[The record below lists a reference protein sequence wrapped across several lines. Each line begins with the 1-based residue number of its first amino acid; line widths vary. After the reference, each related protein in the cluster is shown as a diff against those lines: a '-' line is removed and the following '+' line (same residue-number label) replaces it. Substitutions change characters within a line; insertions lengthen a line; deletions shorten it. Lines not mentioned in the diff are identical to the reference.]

1 MDEQIE
7 RLTHRGLWYIKR
19 KNLDLLVAVSSNTCL
34 FGQLSRQDVLTPI
47 LWADRDIFGIFS
59 TAAIW
64 RIFQR
69 RYAQLHSV
77 E

>member
-1 MDEQIE
+1 MSSKRD
-7 RLTHRGLWYIKR
+7 THTDAYGYTKR
-19 KNLDLLVAVSSNTCL
+19 KNIDLLVAVSSNTCL
-34 FGQLSRQDVLTPI
+34 FGQLSRQDVLTPM
-47 LWADRDIFGIFS
+47 LWADRDIFGTFT

-69 RYAQLHSV
+69 RHAQLHGV